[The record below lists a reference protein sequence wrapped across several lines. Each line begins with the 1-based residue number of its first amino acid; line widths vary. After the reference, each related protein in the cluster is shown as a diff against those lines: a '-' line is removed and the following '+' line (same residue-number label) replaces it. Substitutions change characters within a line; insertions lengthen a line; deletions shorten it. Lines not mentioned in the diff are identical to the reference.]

1 MFEGLT
7 EEEILN
13 RIRVLSGDE
22 VLDIMDHYG
31 YVYDDNE
38 SESRNERLF
47 AEYMINYFERE

>member
-7 EEEILN
+7 EEEILE

-31 YVYDDNE
+31 YIWDENE